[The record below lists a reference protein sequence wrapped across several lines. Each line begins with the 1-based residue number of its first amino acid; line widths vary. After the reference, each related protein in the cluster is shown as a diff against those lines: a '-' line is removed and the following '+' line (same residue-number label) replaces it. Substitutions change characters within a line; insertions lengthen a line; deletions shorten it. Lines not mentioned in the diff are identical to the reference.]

1 MHFNYRIVVIIT
13 ALVFTL
19 STTLTVLNYSTSM
32 ATTQRHLK
40 NSALPLTIDN
50 IYTEIQKNIIEPNL
64 IASMMAHDT
73 FLIDWLSHEED
84 DVQQIVRYLETIQ
97 NKYQMFTAFL
107 VSDESQSYYSAKG
120 VLDKVDSN
128 DSNNRWYF
136 DFQRNHELNE
146 INIDYNAHMGSELIM
161 FINHKILDSDFHMIG
176 ATGIGLKTSYIN
188 EMLEIFR
195 ERYQFS
201 VYFVDV
207 NGKVVIAEQSI
218 NKLQH
223 LNDIPQ
229 LASQF
234 TDIIGKGSHIF
245 EYTKAG
251 EVYLLNRKYIDE
263 IDLYLIVEAK
273 VNNFTQTAKETFYFN
288 ILISTVITILISFI
302 IVLYVRKIHLKLD
315 KLASN
320 DALTGLPNRRCLH
333 EQLAE
338 FLLLK
343 ERNHIK
349 LSIVFIDI
357 DNFKEINDTKGHNVG
372 DIVLK
377 KLAKILGNNVRKS
390 DFVVRWGGEEFIV
403 LLIDSDIDQ
412 AHVIA
417 EQLRSKVAD
426 SSDLSRFNQKQ
437 VTISLGVTEV
447 TNEDTID
454 TVLKRADDALYKA
467 KSKGKNCI
475 VSD

>member
-19 STTLTVLNYSTSM
+19 STTLTVINYSTSM
-32 ATTQRHLK
+32 TTTQNHLK

-120 VLDKVDSN
+120 VLDKIDSN

-136 DFQRNHELNE
+136 DFQKNHELNE
-146 INIDYNAHMGSELIM
+146 INIDYNTQMGSELIM
-161 FINHKILDSDFHMIG
+161 FINHKILDRDFHMIG

-207 NGKVVIAEQSI
+207 NGKIVIAEHSV

-234 TDIIGKGSHIF
+234 SEIMGKGSQIF

-251 EVYLLNRKYIDE
+251 EDYLLNRKYIDE

-273 VNNFTQTAKETFYFN
+273 VNNFTHTAKETFYFN
-288 ILISTVITILISFI
+288 IFISAVITILISII
-302 IVLYVRKIHLKLD
+302 IVLYVRRIHLKLD

-333 EQLAE
+333 EKLAE

-349 LSIVFIDI
+349 LSILFIDI
-357 DNFKEINDTKGHNVG
+357 DDFKEINDTKGHNVG
-372 DIVLK
+372 DMVLK
-377 KLAKILGNNVRKS
+377 FLAKILGNNVRKS

-403 LLIDSDIDQ
+403 LLIDSDINQ
-412 AHVIA
+412 AQIIA
-417 EQLRSKVAD
+417 EQLRSNVAN
-426 SSDLSRFNQKQ
+426 STDLVSFNQKQ

-447 TNEDTID
+447 NDEDTIN

-475 VSD
+475 ESD

>member
-1 MHFNYRIVVIIT
+1 
-13 ALVFTL
+13 
-19 STTLTVLNYSTSM
+19 
-32 ATTQRHLK
+32 
-40 NSALPLTIDN
+40 
-50 IYTEIQKNIIEPNL
+50 
-64 IASMMAHDT
+64 MMAHDT
-73 FLIDWLSHEED
+73 FLIDWLSHKED

-107 VSDESQSYYSAKG
+107 VSEKSESYYSAKG
-120 VLDKVDSN
+120 VLDKVDANSPN
-128 DSNNRWYF
+128 SLWYF
-136 DFQRNHELNE
+136 NFKKNHELNE
-146 INIDYNAHMGSELIM
+146 INIDYNTHMGSELIM
-161 FINHKILDSDFHMIG
+161 FINHKILNSDFHMIG

-195 ERYQFS
+195 KRYQFS

-207 NGKVVIAEQSI
+207 NGKVVIAEQSV

-223 LNDIPQ
+223 LSDIPELAQQ
-229 LASQF
+229 LP
-234 TDIIGKGSHIF
+234 DIIGTGSHIF
-245 EYTKAG
+245 EYMHAG
-251 EVYLLNRKYIDE
+251 EVYLLNRKYIAE

-273 VNNFTQTAKETFYFN
+273 VNNYTQTAKETFYFN

-302 IVLYVRKIHLKLD
+302 IVLYVRRIHLKLD

-343 ERNHIK
+343 ERNNIK
-349 LSIVFIDI
+349 LSILFIDI

-377 KLAKILGNNVRKS
+377 YLAKILSNNVRKG

-403 LLIDSDIDQ
+403 LLIDADIKQ
-412 AHVIA
+412 AQAIA

-426 SSDLSRFNQKQ
+426 SNDLSSFNQKQ
-437 VTISLGVTEV
+437 VTISLGATEV
-447 TNEDTID
+447 TDEDCIDTI
-454 TVLKRADDALYKA
+454 LKRADLALYKA
-467 KSKGKNCI
+467 KSLGKNCV
-475 VSD
+475 VSG

>member
-1 MHFNYRIVVIIT
+1 MHFNYRIVAIIT

-19 STTLTVLNYSTSM
+19 STTLTVINYSTSM
-32 ATTQRHLK
+32 ATTQNHLK

-73 FLIDWLSHEED
+73 FLIDWLSNEED

-107 VSDESQSYYSAKG
+107 VSNESQSYYSAKG
-120 VLDKVDSN
+120 ILDKIDSN

-136 DFQRNHELNE
+136 NFQKNHELNE
-146 INIDYNAHMGSELIM
+146 INIDYNTHMGSELIM
-161 FINHKILDSDFHMIG
+161 FINHKILDADFHMIG

-188 EMLEIFR
+188 EMLEVFR

-207 NGKVVIAEQSI
+207 NGKVVIAEQNV

-234 TDIIGKGSHIF
+234 TDIIGTGSRIF
-245 EYTKAG
+245 EYTEAG
-251 EVYLLNRKYIDE
+251 EDYLLNRKYIDE

-273 VNNFTQTAKETFYFN
+273 VNNFTHKAKETFYFN
-288 ILISTVITILISFI
+288 ILISAVITILISII
-302 IVLYVRKIHLKLD
+302 IVLYVRRIHLKLD
-315 KLASN
+315 KLACN
-320 DALTGLPNRRCLH
+320 DALTGLPNRRSFH
-333 EQLAE
+333 EHLTE

-343 ERNHIK
+343 ERNNIQ
-349 LSIVFIDI
+349 LSILFIDI
-357 DNFKEINDTKGHNVG
+357 DDFKHINDTNGHDAG
-372 DIVLK
+372 DKVLK
-377 KLAKILGNNVRKS
+377 HLANILNDNVRKS

-403 LLIDSDIDQ
+403 LLIDSDIVE
-412 AHVIA
+412 AKIIA

-426 SSDLSRFNQKQ
+426 SNCLSSANHKQ
-437 VTISLGVTEV
+437 VTISLGATEV
-447 TNEDTID
+447 TNDDSID
-454 TVLKRADDALYKA
+454 AILKRADLALYRA
-467 KSKGKNCI
+467 KSLGKNCV
-475 VSD
+475 VSG

>member
-19 STTLTVLNYSTSM
+19 STTLTVINYSTSM
-32 ATTQRHLK
+32 KTTQMHLK

-50 IYTEIQKNIIEPNL
+50 IYTEIQQNIIEPNL

-107 VSDESQSYYSAKG
+107 VSNESQSYYSAKG
-120 VLDKVDSN
+120 LLDKVDTT
-128 DSNNRWYF
+128 DSDNRWYF
-136 DFQRNHELNE
+136 DFQKNHELNE

-161 FINHKILDSDFHMIG
+161 FINHKILDGDFHMIG

-201 VYFVDV
+201 VYFVDA
-207 NGKVVIAEQSI
+207 NGKVVIAEQSV
-218 NKLQH
+218 NKLKH

-251 EVYLLNRKYIDE
+251 EVYLLNRKYIAE

-288 ILISTVITILISFI
+288 VLISTVITILISFI
-302 IVLYVRKIHLKLD
+302 IVIYVRKIHLELD

-333 EQLAE
+333 ERLEE

-349 LSIVFIDI
+349 LSVVFIDI
-357 DNFKEINDTKGHNVG
+357 DDFKEINDTKGHNIG
-372 DIVLK
+372 DMVLK
-377 KLAKILGNNVRKS
+377 SLAKILGNNVRRS

-403 LLIDSDIDQ
+403 LLIDSDINQ
-412 AHVIA
+412 AQVIA
-417 EQLRSKVAD
+417 EQLRSNVAN
-426 SSDLSRFNQKQ
+426 SSVLSSFNQKE

-447 TNEDTID
+447 TDKDTID
-454 TVLKRADDALYKA
+454 TVLKRADDALYTA

-475 VSD
+475 VSG